1 MDQQTFPRMSGPPEA
16 RKYMRLPAPGQ
27 RDPLFGFSRSFINS
41 LILPCKQNDY
51 TPPVLSFVPKKR
63 GARCGVRL
71 VDSVWIET
79 RFALAGVGFGGVKA
93 LRMSAIV

>member
-16 RKYMRLPAPGQ
+16 RKYMRLPPPGQ
-27 RDPLFGFSRSFINS
+27 RDPLFGFSRSYINS

-51 TPPVLSFVPKKR
+51 TPPVLSFVLKKR

-71 VDSVWIET
+71 VDIASMEAHIKRNPQPKVSPPSKDSGI
-79 RFALAGVGFGGVKA
+79 
-93 LRMSAIV
+93 

>member
-71 VDSVWIET
+71 VDSGMKRELT
-79 RFALAGVGFGGVKA
+79 ALEACA
-93 LRMSAIV
+93 RLMPEY